1 MRRRPAPPALGLV
14 QLLTDRNVA
23 IIIITYIKTQMYY
36 RISLYKCKHEHYVIF
51 NTNLIINE
59 IFLLYSRNA
68 FPANDVD
75 NRNEICS
82 NHDKIILHR
91 KLLMLE

>member
-36 RISLYKCKHEHYVIF
+36 RIFLYKCKHEHYVIF
-51 NTNLIINE
+51 NINLTINII
-59 IFLLYSRNA
+59 ILLYSRNA
-68 FPANDVD
+68 F
-75 NRNEICS
+75 
-82 NHDKIILHR
+82 LQM
-91 KLLMLE
+91 MLTTEMKYVQIMTKSFCIENS

>member
-36 RISLYKCKHEHYVIF
+36 RIFFI
-51 NTNLIINE
+51 
-59 IFLLYSRNA
+59 
-68 FPANDVD
+68 
-75 NRNEICS
+75 
-82 NHDKIILHR
+82 
-91 KLLMLE
+91 